1 MKIEQMYTS
10 CLAEAAYYIESDG
23 EAAIIDPIRETTPYL
38 EKLKGTG
45 AKLKYVFETHFHADF
60 VSGHIDLAK
69 KTGAKIVFGPTAET
83 RYDTHIAK
91 DGEVFAIG
99 KIKIK
104 VLHTPGHTPE
114 SSCYLLL
121 DENGKEYC
129 IFTGDTLFI
138 GDVGRPDLL
147 DGKMSSAELASMLYD
162 SLNNKIKPLSDDVL
176 VYPAHG
182 AGSSCGKNIGKETWS
197 TLGQQKQTN
206 YALQK
211 MSREDFIK
219 AVTDGLS
226 APPPYFFKDAMIN
239 KNGYDNIDE
248 VMNRNLKALS
258 ADDLKKEIASGALVL
273 DTRDPDSFEKG
284 FIKGAMNIGLGGQYA
299 IWLGTLIDINQKLV
313 IVADEGKESD
323 SVLRAARVGFENI
336 KGFLK
341 GGIAAWTSA
350 GNSVEKIQSITPQ
363 EFADRVKAGP
373 SRASGPE
380 MILDVRKPSEYETAH
395 VKGAQLLELAS
406 LSKDL
411 NSLDK
416 KKTYLVHCAGGYRSM
431 IASSILKANGFE
443 NPVNVYGG
451 FNQIK
456 NTSAPVEASAKEAV

>member
-38 EKLKGTG
+38 EKLKTTG

-69 KTGAKIVFGPTAET
+69 KTGAKIVFGPLAET
-83 RYDTHIAK
+83 KYETVTAK
-91 DGEVFAIG
+91 DGEFFAIG

-114 SSCYLLL
+114 SSCFLLL

-147 DGKMSSAELASMLYD
+147 DGKMSKEELASMLYD
-162 SLNNKIKPLSDDVL
+162 SLNNKVKTLSDDVL

-182 AGSSCGKNIGKETWS
+182 AGSSCGKNISNETSS
-197 TLGQQKQTN
+197 TLGQQKKTN

-211 MSREDFIK
+211 MSREEFIK
-219 AVTDGLS
+219 AVTDGLT
-226 APPPYFFKDAMIN
+226 APPQYFFKDAMIN

-248 VMNRNLKALS
+248 VMSRNTKTLS
-258 ADDLKKEIASGALVL
+258 ADEFKKEIASGALVL

-284 FIKGAMNIGLGGQYA
+284 FIKDSLNIGLSGQYA
-299 IWLGTLIDINQKLV
+299 IWLGTLVDINQKLV
-313 IVADEGKESD
+313 IVADEGKEND
-323 SVLRAARVGFENI
+323 SILRAARIGFENV

-341 GGIAAWTSA
+341 GGINTWAGA
-350 GNSVEKIQSITPQ
+350 GNPVEKIKSITPQ
-363 EFADRVKAGP
+363 EFADKLKDGKQVV
-373 SRASGPE
+373 
-380 MILDVRKPSEYETAH
+380 LDVRKASEYETAH
-395 VKGAQLLELAS
+395 VKGAELLELAT
-406 LSKDL
+406 LSKNL
-411 NSLDK
+411 NKLDK
-416 KKTYLVHCAGGYRSM
+416 NKTYLVHCAGGYRSM
-431 IASSILKANGFE
+431 IASSIMKANGFE

-456 NTSAPVEASAKEAV
+456 NTSVPIEVSAEATA